1 MVKITTAIPI
11 GIIAPAATNTATKPV
26 SSLCHDA
33 CLPGLRNYLP
43 SRRRLF
49 KRHTGVRSLKHAALT
64 RYWTTVR
71 LRDAYLSEMENLNA
85 TIGWLYEQTA
95 HAQRA
100 LADLKSGR
108 HNLEILGKDK
118 TQNLIESY
126 ERLIK
131 ECQSLIAGYKDRR
144 DR

>member
-1 MVKITTAIPI
+1 M
-11 GIIAPAATNTATKPV
+11 KPPP
-26 SSLCHDA
+26 SLEGRNFVGSCV
-33 CLPGLRNYLP
+33 PGLL
-43 SRRRLF
+43 RLDIG
-49 KRHTGVRSLKHAALT
+49 KQPGSLINRS
-64 RYWTTVR
+64 
-71 LRDAYLSEMENLNA
+71 
-85 TIGWLYEQTA
+85 
-95 HAQRA
+95 

>member
-1 MVKITTAIPI
+1 
-11 GIIAPAATNTATKPV
+11 
-26 SSLCHDA
+26 
-33 CLPGLRNYLP
+33 
-43 SRRRLF
+43 
-49 KRHTGVRSLKHAALT
+49 LKHAALT

>member
-1 MVKITTAIPI
+1 MLE
-11 GIIAPAATNTATKPV
+11 G
-26 SSLCHDA
+26 
-33 CLPGLRNYLP
+33 CLLVAG
-43 SRRRLF
+43 
-49 KRHTGVRSLKHAALT
+49 
-64 RYWTTVR
+64 
-71 LRDAYLSEMENLNA
+71 AYLSEMENLNA